1 MKISVFQRGLFVA
14 VSLTSLVVGGLVQGS
29 LSASAIPLPVTASVN
44 TTACPA
50 GSIGLINGSFEDFS
64 NPAITSGVTSNSVVG
79 GTYRTGRWHGYA
91 TGPDQILYL
100 DPTVS
105 GNSVTGWRSTS
116 STNLIELQR
125 QVNSYT
131 SSQDQ
136 YLVPAYSGAARSGV
150 TSVAN
155 IAAGGSYWDLY
166 APQPASGSY
175 WAELNAVE
183 NAALYQDITIPA
195 GTTVF
200 WSLKHRGRTDTTQEQ
215 MIVQIGPTS
224 GSLVTQTGWKKYT
237 PTGGVFSG
245 NPTYAATPDVSQ
257 PNVIADKL
265 SDGWGKY
272 EGVYSSG
279 GSSQSLRFQF
289 QTTNYYSGWQTFG
302 NLLDDLQFTPFA
314 ACPITRNINVGQTET
329 IDVTGSRSQGS
340 TELITYGLGHS
351 LQTIGNPTA
360 PASEFSTS
368 GNSVSFTP
376 TQTGTFS
383 VDYQM
388 VMNFGG
394 QPYTVASR
402 ITYNVAASPI
412 ATYDPAGGTVST
424 TTETIPLGSSLGVLT
439 RPTPVR
445 PGYTFTGWFTAPT
458 GGTEVTNGYAT
469 STYPTADLTLYAR
482 WTAIPVAPTSS
493 ASTSSLANTGMS
505 QEHLI
510 FNYLELFGGLS
521 LLAIGTAFTS
531 LGFKRTKRRSTE
543 L

>member
-1 MKISVFQRGLFVA
+1 MNLSVSRRGLALALSITPVIALGFVQ
-14 VSLTSLVVGGLVQGS
+14 LPE
-29 LSASAIPLPVTASVN
+29 SASATPLPVTATVN
-44 TTACPA
+44 TSACPA
-50 GSIGLINGSFEDFS
+50 GPIGLVNGSFEEFS
-64 NPAITSGVTSNSVVG
+64 NPATTSGVTSNSVVG

-100 DPTVS
+100 DPTVA
-105 GNSVTGWRSTS
+105 GNSVPGWRSTS

-125 QVNSYT
+125 QVSSYT

-136 YLVPAYSGAARSGV
+136 FLAPAYSGAARSGV

-155 IAAGGSYWDLY
+155 IGAGGSYWDLY

-215 MIVQIGPTS
+215 MVVQIGPTS

-237 PTGGVFSG
+237 PTGGVFIG

-257 PNVIADKL
+257 PTVIADKL

-272 EGVYSSG
+272 EGVYSAG
-279 GSSQSLRFQF
+279 GAAQSLRFQF

-314 ACPITRNINVGQTET
+314 ACPVTKNMHVGQTET
-329 IDVTGSRSQGS
+329 VDVTGPIAQNSSD
-340 TELITYGLGHS
+340 LITYGLGHS
-351 LQTIGNPTA
+351 LQTIGNTTA
-360 PASEFSTS
+360 PASEFTTS

-376 TQTGTFS
+376 SQTGTFS

-412 ATYDPAGGTVST
+412 VTYDPAGGTVST
-424 TTETIPLGSSLGVLT
+424 TTETVPMGSSLAVLT
-439 RPTPVR
+439 KPTPTR
-445 PGYTFTGWFTAPT
+445 PGYTFAGWFTAST
-458 GGTEVTNGYAT
+458 GGSELTNSYAA
-469 STYPTADLTLYAR
+469 STFPNADLTLYAR
-482 WTAIPVAPTSS
+482 WIPVVSSSNAPAALSH
-493 ASTSSLANTGMS
+493 TGIDVVG
-505 QEHLI
+505 Q
-510 FNYLELFGGLS
+510 
-521 LLAIGTAFTS
+521 LLAGVG
-531 LGFKRTKRRSTE
+531 LVGFGIVFIAARRR
-543 L
+543 LVRG